1 MNDKQD
7 NILVQT
13 VTIHIYTTIEYSTFN
28 VAHNVMLCV
37 PLMSVTR

>member
-13 VTIHIYTTIEYSTFN
+13 VTIHIYTTIEYSDGGN
-28 VAHNVMLCV
+28 LA
-37 PLMSVTR
+37 